1 MLILEYIINVFKYLP
16 LVYLLKL
23 RRMDICNIK
32 CHCEIKKK
40 FLNEFI
46 ISFKH
51 KGYKQ
56 FPSFEVFKVGDY
68 SFVCYYS
75 GYVNITG
82 LKKVNE
88 IEIALFTLKKL
99 LRNTFLEFENVVIDN
114 ITAKCCC
121 IVPRQICLQRKREK
135 IESELKDKI
144 KSIKYE
150 REIFPNMFIKTKYST
165 LIWSSNN
172 KVSCVGLKNIVHIKK
187 LCKLIKKIE
196 AI

>member
-1 MLILEYIINVFKYLP
+1 
-16 LVYLLKL
+16 
-23 RRMDICNIK
+23 MDVCNIK

-40 FLNEFI
+40 YLYEFVN
-46 ISFKH
+46 SFKH

-56 FPSFEVFKVGDY
+56 FPSFEVFKVEKY

-82 LKKVNE
+82 LKQVGE
-88 IEIALFTLKKL
+88 IKIALGALKKIL
-99 LRNTFLEFENVVIDN
+99 GNTFFEFENVVVDN
-114 ITAKCCC
+114 ITAKCFC
-121 IVPRQICLQRKREK
+121 VKPRQICLQRKREK
-135 IESELKDKI
+135 IEFKFKDKI
-144 KSIKYE
+144 KSIKYK

-172 KVSCVGLKNIVHIKK
+172 KVSCVGLKKLVHIKK

-196 AI
+196 AV